1 MLDFVKCVYRNDHKI
16 FLQPVDLM
24 NYINWFLN
32 VEPALHTWDNP
43 HLVIMYTSFH
53 TVLNWICSY
62 FVEDFYI
69 CVYERCWSVVFF
81 SCFKNLFIYL
91 YLMTLKLSC
100 FLHMLPLVGGEWW
113 LLFTVMHKLLIA
125 MSSLVVETG
134 SRCMGFSHCSTC
146 T

>member
-1 MLDFVKCVYRNDHKI
+1 
-16 FLQPVDLM
+16 M

-32 VEPALHTWDNP
+32 VEPALHTWDKP
-43 HLVIMYTSFH
+43 HLVIVYTSFN

-91 YLMTLKLSC
+91 YLMTLNLSC
-100 FLHMLPLVGGEWW
+100 FLHVLPLVAVSGGY
-113 LLFTVMHKLLIA
+113 
-125 MSSLVVETG
+125 SSLWCTNFSLQCLLLLWRQPLGAWASVIAAHVLRSCGLWG
-134 SRCMGFSHCSTC
+134 SRVQAQ
-146 T
+146 